1 MADWVSG
8 AISAG
13 ASVLGNLFNWFQT
26 DRQRDYEREMQDRQ
40 WQMALEQWNR
50 ENAYNMPSAQ
60 MARLRAA
67 GINPHLAYANGDV
80 MNQSA
85 ASPTA
90 PDAHPVQPYTVDPLT
105 LAQIRKLDAETQN
118 INTDSDLKLAY
129 TDESK
134 QNVLLKQQQVRNL
147 VQEVDESAAR
157 IRNLDENTKKQEAE
171 RLNIKFEQVMRGK
184 EWRDSHNK
192 INAEIRRLNAG
203 SALDERQYKEM
214 CQTFVYRLTGLKL
227 DNQLTEKQMEHY
239 DALIK
244 NLGMEYKLDQQ
255 QLVIRSPEFFTGR
268 QVVNMHSG
276 KQGIV
281 GSVGSS
287 MYDGISAFL
296 KMIGGMLPVKL

>member
-8 AISAG
+8 AITAG
-13 ASVLGNLFNWFQT
+13 ASVLGNLFNWWQN
-26 DRQRDYEREMQDRQ
+26 DEQREYERQQQDRQ
-40 WQMALEQWNR
+40 WRLALEQWNR
-50 ENAYNMPSAQ
+50 ENQYNMPSAQ

-67 GINPHLAYANGDV
+67 GINPHLAFANGDV
-80 MNQSA
+80 MNQGAS
-85 ASPTA
+85 SPTV
-90 PDAHPVQPYTVDPLT
+90 PDAHQVQPYTVDPLT

-147 VQEVDESAAR
+147 AQELDESAAR
-157 IRNLDENTKKQEAE
+157 IRNLDENTRKQEVE

-184 EWRDSHNK
+184 EWRDSHRK

-214 CQTFVYRLTGLKL
+214 CETFVYRLTGLKL
-227 DNQLTEKQMEHY
+227 NNQLTEKQMEHY

-268 QVVNMHSG
+268 QVIGMHSG
-276 KQGIV
+276 KQGFV
-281 GSVGSS
+281 GGIASDV
-287 MYDGISAFL
+287 YDGVSSFL
-296 KMIGGMLPVKL
+296 KMIGGMMPFRL